1 MSEFYIVG
9 FIHILKNILRFHNI
23 IGMALAPENT
33 VVSKTKNL
41 LSWSLQSVREDRQYV
56 NMQVN
61 DHFIVINVTEN
72 SLSGGRR
79 AS

>member
-9 FIHILKNILRFHNI
+9 FIHIFKKILRFHNT
-23 IGMALAPENT
+23 IGVALAPENT
-33 VVSKTKNL
+33 VVSKTENL
-41 LSWSLQSVREDRQYV
+41 LSWSLQSVREHRQYV